1 MDPRY
6 PIGTFTYSR
15 PRRAEWLDDIE
26 QLPSKMRAA
35 VEGLNDAQ
43 LDTPYRDGGWTVRQV
58 VHHTADSHVNS
69 YARFRLALTEDEPVI
84 KPYEEQLWAELADA
98 KSDPA
103 EISLALLEALHTR
116 WVRMLRSLEESQWRR
131 AFIHPVGG
139 RTTLDFALGLYS
151 WHGRHH
157 TAHITELRRRMGW

>member
-26 QLPSKMRAA
+26 QLPSKMREA
-35 VEGLNDAQ
+35 VDGLNDPQ

-69 YARFRLALTEDEPVI
+69 YARFRLALTEEEPVI

-98 KSDPA
+98 KSDPV
-103 EISLALLEALHTR
+103 EVSLTLLDALHKR
-116 WVRMLRSLEESQWRR
+116 
-131 AFIHPVGG
+131 
-139 RTTLDFALGLYS
+139 
-151 WHGRHH
+151 
-157 TAHITELRRRMGW
+157 